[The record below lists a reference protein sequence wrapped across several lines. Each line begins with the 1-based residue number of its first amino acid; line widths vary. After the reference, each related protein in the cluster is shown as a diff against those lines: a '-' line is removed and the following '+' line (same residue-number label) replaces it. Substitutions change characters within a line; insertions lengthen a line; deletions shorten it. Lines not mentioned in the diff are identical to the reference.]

1 MKIKNIYSREWL
13 PVRVL
18 LLSAL
23 GLMALAVFFS
33 FYFFTAPSIQAER
46 NSLQH
51 YIQNQQ
57 KDFETLLDD
66 TAIMRRLVQQKITVE
81 QFERLD
87 EKPYG
92 IFLYAETINS
102 TPQFLFWND
111 HKILPPDPDFDLED
125 GEYFRELANGFYV
138 VEKRT
143 VQLEGISSNVI
154 VYSMIPVLSQYEVKT
169 SYLSDHFAHN
179 DEAHNKIVIA
189 DSGYPIKSI
198 NNQTLFFIARKQG
211 AAPVN
216 STFVVVL
223 QLASLILIFAFL
235 HFMAERMAA
244 QKGTLASIGFLAA
257 VLIIARTLMYVFPS
271 LFFFHQTPL
280 FGVNIFGANNLLR
293 TLGDLLI
300 NALFFCWFAVFAWRH
315 TSSVRQLPAYL
326 QGKKLL
332 ISGIVALILLIW
344 STFLLAHVV
353 STLVAHSDISFYVND
368 FFTLD
373 YNTVVGFVVLAMLSL
388 GYYYLTRLL
397 FKIIFPA
404 FEKPVFVY
412 FIVVLAGLLYLT
424 FVPSVESFTFQLSVL
439 LWLLVY
445 TILGREH
452 IVLNRFKANIAD
464 VLFWIIIFSASLAG
478 IVLNEN
484 LEKEW
489 EQRKEFARN
498 LVLDSSPSVFNIL
511 NIGIQY
517 IDNRFLVNNINRFA
531 DPAEQKMLRDSILKF
546 SLSPGFAEDYKVQ
559 LYLFDSSNRGVY
571 NTDSSSFFEL
581 NEIYTTRSKPTINP
595 NIYRHEK
602 RQSEFTYITKRTI
615 RDSSGLLGNLFIV
628 STPKRFQGEG
638 FSFELLGQ
646 INEKTVNLTQKYDF
660 AIYSGSKLDS
670 SSSYVFPFPT
680 VLMPEEIPGKGFSE
694 RSVSHFNQLWYN
706 AGPDFIGNNAKNGSD
721 KIVVVIKKQDVI
733 IEGITL
739 FSYLFCSFL
748 LMIGLLNIISVILKS
763 GNSWRALQ
771 SFWQLNI
778 RSQIQ
783 GIIIFI
789 SVLSF
794 IIIGIV
800 TISFFI
806 ERYNRNNQEELTR
819 ISGVLVREIE
829 RNLPPVAGAEED
841 STIVEADIDSARLQM
856 QNLVERLAS
865 VNGVDIN
872 IYDKEGDVAFTSA
885 PDVFDKNVLSIK
897 MHPKAYYHL
906 DRQQQVQYL
915 QNENMSS
922 LRFLS
927 IYRAVRDTSGE
938 TRSYFNIP
946 FYTSEFE
953 LEQEISNFLVAIIN
967 LNAFVFLIAGTI
979 AVVITNRITRSF
991 SVIGSKMKAITLGSI
1006 NEEIEWKRNDEIGEL
1021 IKQYNK
1027 MVRQLEQSAEALAK
1041 SEREGAWREMAR
1053 QVAHEIKNPLTP
1065 MKLSIQYLQK
1075 AITHGQTNVKEL
1087 TTNVANTLI
1096 EQIDHL
1102 SKIAA
1107 DFGRFANIG
1116 NPQLEIFDL
1125 HTVLASLKDLYSSN
1139 PKLQLK
1145 WRKIDDELIVEAD
1158 RTHMNRLFTNL
1169 LANAIDACSNQDF
1182 CQVEIKEERRG
1193 NNILVQIKDNGEGI
1207 APEMQPKIFTPNFT
1221 TKSSGTGLGLAI
1233 CKSIVEQ
1240 AGGDIWF
1247 ETEPERGTTFY
1258 VLLPLANTP

>member
-1 MKIKNIYSREWL
+1 M
-13 PVRVL
+13 RVTKSHNRGWIHKRAI
-18 LLSAL
+18 LLSAF
-23 GLMALAVFFS
+23 GLMALSIFFS
-33 FYFFTAPSIQAER
+33 FYFFTSPSIQAER

-51 YIQNQQ
+51 YIQQQQ
-57 KDFETLLDD
+57 KDFQTLLND
-66 TAIMRRLVQQKITVE
+66 TAIMRRLVQQKLTVD
-81 QFERLD
+81 QFEKLD
-87 EKPYG
+87 QKPYG
-92 IFLYAETINS
+92 IFLFAETINN
-102 TPQFLFWND
+102 TPEFLFWND
-111 HKILPPDPDFDLED
+111 HKILPPDPDFGLED
-125 GEYFRELANGFYV
+125 GEYFKELENGYYV
-138 VEKRT
+138 YEKRT
-143 VQLEGISSNVI
+143 VHLENISSNVI

-169 SYLSDHFAHN
+169 SYLTDQFAHS
-179 DEAHNKIVIA
+179 DEAHKKIAIS
-189 DSGYPIKSI
+189 DTGFPIKSI
-198 NNQTLFFIARKQG
+198 NNQDLFYITKKQDT
-211 AAPVN
+211 APIN
-216 STFVVVL
+216 STLVVVL
-223 QLASLILIFAFL
+223 QLASLILIFSFL
-235 HFMAERMAA
+235 HFTADEIAYK
-244 QKGTLASIGFLAA
+244 KGTLAGVGFLALA
-257 VLIIARTLMYVFPS
+257 LFISRALMYIFPD

-280 FGVNIFGANNLLR
+280 FYVNIFGANNLLR

-300 NALFFCWFAVFAWRH
+300 NALFFCWLTVFAWRH
-315 TSSVRQLPAYL
+315 ISKVKQLPPYL
-326 QGKKLL
+326 VGNKLL
-332 ISGIVALILLIW
+332 ISGIVAISVLIW

-373 YNTVVGFVVLAMLSL
+373 YNTVVGFVVLAMISL
-388 GYYYLTRLL
+388 GYYYLTRIL

-404 FEKPVFVY
+404 FEKPVYVY
-412 FIVVLAGLLYLT
+412 FIVALAGLLYLT
-424 FVPSVESFTFQLSVL
+424 FVPSIDSFTFQLSVL
-439 LWLLVY
+439 LWLVVY

-452 IVLNRFKANIAD
+452 IVLNRFRANIAG

-478 IVLNEN
+478 IILKEN

-517 IDNRFLVNNINRFA
+517 IDNRFLVNNLNRFA
-531 DPAEQKMLRDSILKF
+531 DPLEHKFLRDSILKF

-559 LYLFDSSNRGVY
+559 LYLFDSSNKGIY
-571 NTDSSSFFEL
+571 NEDSVSFFEL
-581 NEIYTTRSKPTINP
+581 NEIYTTRSNPTINP

-602 RQSEFTYITKRTI
+602 RQSEFTYLTKRTI

-628 STPKRFQGEG
+628 STPKRFKGEG

-660 AIYSGSKLDS
+660 AIYSGEKLDS

-680 VLMPEEIPGKGFSE
+680 VLMQEQIPGKGYSE
-694 RSVSHFNQLWYN
+694 RSMAHFHQLWYN
-706 AGPDFIGNNAKNGSD
+706 AGPVFIGTDAKNGPD

-748 LMIGLLNIISVILKS
+748 LMIGVLNIISVILKS

-829 RNLPPVAGAEED
+829 SNLPIVAEAD
-841 STIVEADIDSARLQM
+841 STLAEFDIDSATLHM
-856 QNLVERLAS
+856 QNLVDRLAS
-865 VNGVDIN
+865 MNGVDIN
-872 IYDKEGDVAFTSA
+872 IYDLWGDIVFTSA
-885 PDVFDKNVLSIK
+885 PDVFDKNVLSTK

-906 DRQQQVQYL
+906 NRQQQEQYL
-915 QNENMSS
+915 QDENMSS
-922 LRFLS
+922 LRFQS

-938 TRSYFNIP
+938 TQMYFNIP

-953 LEQEISNFLVAIIN
+953 LEEEISNFLVAIIN

-991 SVIGSKMKAITLGSI
+991 SVIGSKMKAITLGST

-1075 AITHGQTNVKEL
+1075 AITNGQTNVKDL

-1116 NPQLEIFDL
+1116 NPQLEVFDL

-1139 PKLQLK
+1139 PKLQLR
-1145 WRKIDDELIVEAD
+1145 WNKIESELIVEAD

-1169 LANAIDACSNQDF
+1169 LANAIDACSNQDY
-1182 CQVEIKEERRG
+1182 CQVETREERRG
-1193 NNILVQIKDNGEGI
+1193 NNILVLVRDNGEGI
-1207 APEMQPKIFTPNFT
+1207 SPEMQPKIFTPNFT

-1240 AGGDIWF
+1240 ARGDIWF
-1247 ETEPERGTTFY
+1247 ETAIDSGTTFY
-1258 VLLPLANTP
+1258 VLLPLADTF